1 MTDKDTPAINFRKDL
16 NYDKLTHQALGF
28 LITNRIEA
36 EVYHKERKVLLAVEK
51 NMLAEKLNITKEEL
65 FVVTSNLKNELE
77 IDTYDVDFFGYFAKP
92 IAVNSYVSKK
102 YLNKKKNEIRET
114 RKYYMQII
122 APILASLIAVL
133 SITLNMYQWRYNTQQ
148 KVLKKEIGKEQEYT
162 RNQLNLLVE
171 KTKNMDSVLLG
182 IKKKIE
188 KTNSVQQSIVLK
200 NKVYNLLLAFCLLA

>member
-102 YLNKKKNEIRET
+102 YLNKNKNEIRET

-188 KTNSVQQSIVLK
+188 KKKK
-200 NKVYNLLLAFCLLA
+200 NE

>member
-1 MTDKDTPAINFRKDL
+1 MSEKDTSAINFRKDL
-16 NYDKLTHQALGF
+16 NYDKLTHKALGF
-28 LITNRIEA
+28 LITNRIKA

-51 NMLAEKLNITKEEL
+51 NELAKKLNITKEEL

-122 APILASLIAVL
+122 APILASIIAIL
-133 SITLNMYQWRYNTQQ
+133 SISLNMYQWRYNIKQL
-148 KVLKKEIGKEQEYT
+148 VIKEEMSKEQEYT

-171 KTKNMDSVLLG
+171 KTKNMDSVFLD
-182 IKKKIE
+182 IKKMIE
-188 KTNSVQQSIVLK
+188 KK
-200 NKVYNLLLAFCLLA
+200 K

>member
-1 MTDKDTPAINFRKDL
+1 MSDKDTPAINFRKNL
-16 NYDKLTHQALGF
+16 NYDKLSHEALGF

-36 EVYHKERKVLLAVEK
+36 EVYHKERKVFLAVEK
-51 NMLAEKLNITKEEL
+51 NELAKKLNITKEEL

-77 IDTYDVDFFGYFAKP
+77 IDTYDVYFFGYFAKP
-92 IAVNSYVSKK
+92 IAINSYVSKK

-122 APILASLIAVL
+122 APILASIIAIL
-133 SITLNMYQWRYNTQQ
+133 SISLNMYQWRYNTQQ
-148 KVLKKEIGKEQEYT
+148 EVLKKEIGKEQEYT
-162 RNQLNLLVE
+162 RSQLNLLVE

-188 KTNSVQQSIVLK
+188 KK
-200 NKVYNLLLAFCLLA
+200 K